1 MRTDTIK
8 HFFGCTLT
16 ARAKHIVW
24 VCIFMWAGIMPL
36 SAQVY
41 STAKGGRYDASYPTE
56 YNAMQQ
62 SSYSVQDAQ
71 VGYNAYQS
79 TVYQP
84 FASSPSMVSG
94 RRNTGGDDP
103 TNDPGD
109 GELPEGWLDPEH
121 PSDPGHQSNQS
132 PVGEAWV
139 MLLFAAAAALAIY
152 IRQRRAVL
160 RG

>member
-41 STAKGGRYDASYPTE
+41 STAKGDRYDASYPTE

-71 VGYNAYQS
+71 VGYNSYQS

-84 FASSPSMVSG
+84 FESSLPSDNNPVYGNGQGEGSDRQNAPTN
-94 RRNTGGDDP
+94 RRNLTGG
-103 TNDPGD
+103 GD
-109 GELPEGWLDPEH
+109 AGDQE
-121 PSDPGHQSNQS
+121 QSY
-132 PVGEAWV
+132 PVGDPWV
-139 MLLFAAAAALAIY
+139 MLLFAVAAALVVFV
-152 IRQRRAVL
+152 RQRKAVL
-160 RG
+160 KE

>member
-8 HFFGCTLT
+8 HFFDCTLT

-24 VCIFMWAGIMPL
+24 VCIFMWAGIMPI

-84 FASSPSMVSG
+84 FESSLPSDNNPVYG
-94 RRNTGGDDP
+94 NGQGNDNDRQNAPTNRRNLTGG
-103 TNDPGD
+103 GD
-109 GELPEGWLDPEH
+109 AGDQE
-121 PSDPGHQSNQS
+121 QSY
-132 PVGEAWV
+132 PVGDPWV
-139 MLLFAAAAALAIY
+139 MLLFAAAAALVVFA
-152 IRQRRAVL
+152 RQRKAAEL
-160 RG
+160 H

>member
-8 HFFGCTLT
+8 HFFDCTLT

-84 FASSPSMVSG
+84 FESSLPSDNNPVYSNG
-94 RRNTGGDDP
+94 QGNDNDRQNAPTNRRNLTGG
-103 TNDPGD
+103 GD
-109 GELPEGWLDPEH
+109 AGDQE
-121 PSDPGHQSNQS
+121 QSY
-132 PVGEAWV
+132 PVGDPWV
-139 MLLFAAAAALAIY
+139 MLLFAAAAALVVFV
-152 IRQRRAVL
+152 RQRRAAEL
-160 RG
+160 QA

>member
-84 FASSPSMVSG
+84 FESSLPSDNHPVYSNG
-94 RRNTGGDDP
+94 QGDNNDRQNAPTNRRNLGGVE
-103 TNDPGD
+103 GD
-109 GELPEGWLDPEH
+109 IGDQ
-121 PSDPGHQSNQS
+121 SDQF
-132 PVGEAWV
+132 PVGDPWV
-139 MLLFAAAAALAIY
+139 MLLFAIAAALVVFV
-152 IRQRRAVL
+152 RQRKAVL

>member
-8 HFFGCTLT
+8 HFFDCTLT

-84 FASSPSMVSG
+84 FESSLPSENNPVYGNGQGEGGGNGG
-94 RRNTGGDDP
+94 RRNVTNRQNSFPNRPDSDP
-103 TNDPGD
+103 T
-109 GELPEGWLDPEH
+109 
-121 PSDPGHQSNQS
+121 

-139 MLLFAAAAALAIY
+139 MLLFAAVAALVVFV
-152 IRQRRAVL
+152 RQRRAAEL
-160 RG
+160 QA